1 MLFRNMLLKYYAPA
15 GDTGEP
21 GAPAGDPPPVTE
33 PPEGGQQGEPGKP
46 DPNPNPPNPAEVEPP
61 PSPQKFPEDWRDQLA
76 GDDAKYRKQL
86 ERYASPNALAK
97 AHRELQ
103 AKVSSGELK
112 NNKLPDAPTA
122 EELAAWRKDNNV
134 PDKASDYINDL
145 PSGVVLGE
153 GDKARVDSFLEA
165 MHGRN
170 VSKDVVQAAIEWNQQ
185 QVETEMQD
193 RYNRNADLQ
202 EQTESDLRSE
212 WGPEYKRNINL
223 VGGLISQLPESARE
237 AFGAA
242 TAPDGTAIFNNA
254 DVVRWLVDMARQVN
268 PVGTVVPGA
277 TNISAID
284 DELTKIE
291 TVMRNDRAT
300 YNKDSK
306 MQARYLQLLEA
317 KERISA

>member
-15 GDTGEP
+15 GDAGES
-21 GAPAGDPPPVTE
+21 GAPAGDPPPGSE

-46 DPNPNPPNPAEVEPP
+46 DPNPNPTNPAEVEPP

-112 NNKLPDAPTA
+112 NNKLPDEPTA

-223 VGGLISQLPESARE
+223 VGGLISQLP
-237 AFGAA
+237 
-242 TAPDGTAIFNNA
+242 
-254 DVVRWLVDMARQVN
+254 
-268 PVGTVVPGA
+268 
-277 TNISAID
+277 
-284 DELTKIE
+284 
-291 TVMRNDRAT
+291 
-300 YNKDSK
+300 
-306 MQARYLQLLEA
+306 
-317 KERISA
+317 